1 MIPVSFLSGRGS
13 GRALRM
19 TGHSRWANTQY
30 FLRLRALCGQHTAGA
45 GAGLRLEG
53 YSPGGAAVLV
63 DCDGTDPAHTR
74 ARLRAAFAARG
85 GHLGAEGSVGYLF
98 HFVAILLY
106 PPGSDARALRRAAIA
121 VGAEDVVIHADTS
134 VEILADP
141 AECAAVRR
149 LLERAGH
156 APSIVETAWRAAN
169 SQALAVHAAQFTM
182 RLMEDISQFVDVRAV
197 YSNASLPD
205 TVLTGAAAAPKP
217 A

>member
-1 MIPVSFLSGRGS
+1 
-13 GRALRM
+13 M

-63 DCDGTDPAHTR
+63 DCDGTDAAHTR
-74 ARLRAAFAARG
+74 ARLRAAFTARG
-85 GHLGAEGSVGYLF
+85 GHLGAAGSVEYLF
-98 HFVAILLY
+98 QFVATLLF
-106 PPGSDARALRRAAIA
+106 PPGSDGRALRRAAIA

-141 AECAAVRR
+141 AECVTVRR

-156 APSIVETAWRAAN
+156 APAVVETTWRAAN
-169 SQALAVHAAQFTM
+169 SQALAERAAQFTM
-182 RLMEDISQFVDVRAV
+182 KLMADLSGLSEVRAL

-205 TVLTGAAAAPKP
+205 EVLSGAAAALKP

>member
-1 MIPVSFLSGRGS
+1 
-13 GRALRM
+13 M

-30 FLRLRALCGQHTAGA
+30 FLRLRALCGRHAARA

-53 YSPGGAAVLV
+53 YSPGGAAVLI
-63 DCDGTDPAHTR
+63 DCDGADAAHTR

-98 HFVAILLY
+98 HCVAILLY

-141 AECAAVRR
+141 AECATVRR

-169 SQALAVHAAQFTM
+169 SQALAVRAAQFTM
-182 RLMEDISQFVDVRAV
+182 RLMEDLSQLSEVRAV

-205 TVLTGAAAAPKP
+205 EVLSGAAAALKP